1 MLRFQS
7 LQILF
12 FFSFWEDPHRVPSP
26 EVMSMWVIWGKEDT
40 FHTFLIQVSVCASSC
55 CVFPLGWSLI
65 FWAAWIQTEL
75 FDGGEGRKSPTNNP
89 HREIQVAPASEG
101 VFYGHFLLF
110 YKVQMEN
117 VTLENGTPLASVA
130 PGSKHQLREF
140 VPLQLLCHGII
151 EL

>member
-1 MLRFQS
+1 M
-7 LQILF
+7 
-12 FFSFWEDPHRVPSP
+12 
-26 EVMSMWVIWGKEDT
+26 
-40 FHTFLIQVSVCASSC
+40 
-55 CVFPLGWSLI
+55 
-65 FWAAWIQTEL
+65 FWAAWTQTE
-75 FDGGEGRKSPTNNP
+75 FDSGEGGKSPTNNP

-117 VTLENGTPLASVA
+117 VTLENGNPPASVA

-140 VPLQLLCHGII
+140 VPLQLLHHGIM